1 MTKKSEKAP
10 QAYTAPHDVYTEKQY
25 FKAGEVFVT
34 DEPKGEGWEA
44 KTPGEA
50 HIIDAATSDVPKDA
64 PLESLDVSALKAVA
78 VTKNVN
84 VTGLDSKDKLIT
96 AIKAANGPRL

>member
-1 MTKKSEKAP
+1 MTKAKNP
-10 QAYTAPHDVYTEKQY
+10 TAYTAPHDVYVEGKYTP
-25 FKAGEVFVT
+25 AGEVFVT
-34 DEPKGEGWEA
+34 DEPKGEKWES

-50 HIIDAATSDVPKDA
+50 HTIQASTEQVPNDP

-84 VTGLDSKDKLIT
+84 VTGLNSKADLIT
-96 AIKAANGPRL
+96 AIKAANEPRL